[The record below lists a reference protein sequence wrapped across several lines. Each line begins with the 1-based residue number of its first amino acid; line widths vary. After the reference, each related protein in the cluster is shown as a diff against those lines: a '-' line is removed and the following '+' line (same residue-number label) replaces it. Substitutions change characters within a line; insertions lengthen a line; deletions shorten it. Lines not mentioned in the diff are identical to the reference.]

1 MEQQPVKK
9 RTSPWVWVGL
19 GCGVLIL
26 GVIGFL
32 VFIFTVVF
40 GSMRNSTPYQE
51 AVQRAQNDPRVIAAL
66 GTPIKPSYFF
76 SGSINTRNGDG
87 DAKFEIPL
95 RGPKTQAWLHVVAT
109 KSAGKWTYDR
119 MTVTPKGGTAIDL
132 LTKPRGTD
140 LPDA

>member
-1 MEQQPVKK
+1 MEQQLPVKK

-26 GVIGFL
+26 GVVGFL

-40 GSMRNSTPYQE
+40 GSMRNSMPYQE
-51 AVQRAQNDPRVIAAL
+51 AVTRAQNDPRVIAAL

-76 SGSINTRNGDG
+76 SGSISTRNGNS

-95 RGPKTQAWLHVVAT
+95 RGPKGQGLLHIAGT
-109 KSAGKWTYDR
+109 KTGSKWEYNR
-119 MTVTPKGGTAIDL
+119 MTVTLKSGTEIDL
-132 LTKPRGTD
+132 LTKP
-140 LPDA
+140 